1 MARGDSASKVA
12 RAARVGSSGGTGER
26 RKMGFPMAVALVVI
40 LGSLLVVWART
51 DREATSAPRVGD
63 HWHSVYDI
71 YVCDSYR
78 SKILLETDPNGIH
91 SHGDGLLHIHPFNKL
106 ASGRDATLGEFFSA
120 FGGHI
125 DDTTLV
131 LDTGEEL
138 VEGAD
143 CGGEPMVLKVAR
155 FDADDMER
163 DPEIVTEDLEGV
175 RFLKNREAFTI
186 AMVPADVDP
195 PAPRPE
201 RLTFLDMVSPNA
213 LTSDPSA
220 PAPTTSE

>member
-1 MARGDSASKVA
+1 
-12 RAARVGSSGGTGER
+12 
-26 RKMGFPMAVALVVI
+26 MGFPMAVALVVV

-63 HWHSVYDI
+63 HWHSAYDI

-78 SKILLETDPNGIH
+78 SKVVLETDPNGIH

-106 ASGRDATLGEFFSA
+106 ASGSDATLGEFFSA
-120 FGGHI
+120 FGGRI
-125 DDTTLV
+125 DDSSLV

-143 CGGEPMVLKVAR
+143 CGGQPMVLKVAR

-163 DPEIVTEDLEGV
+163 DPEIVTEDLDGV

-195 PAPRPE
+195 PAPRSE
-201 RLTFLDMVSPNA
+201 RLTFLDMVSPTA

>member
-1 MARGDSASKVA
+1 
-12 RAARVGSSGGTGER
+12 
-26 RKMGFPMAVALVVI
+26 MGFPMAVALVVV
-40 LGSLLVVWART
+40 LGSLLVVWARI

-63 HWHSVYDI
+63 HWHSTYDI

-78 SKILLETDPNGIH
+78 SKIVLETDPNGIH

-106 ASGRDATLGEFFSA
+106 ASGRDAVLGEFFSA
-120 FGGHI
+120 FGGRI
-125 DDTTLV
+125 DDASVL

-143 CGGEPMVLKVAR
+143 CGGQPTVLKVAR

-163 DPEIVTEDLEGV
+163 DPEVVTEDLAGV

-186 AMVPADVDP
+186 AMVPADVVP
-195 PAPRPE
+195 PPPRSE
-201 RLTFLDMVSPNA
+201 RLTFLDIVSPDA
-213 LTSDPSA
+213 LSSDPLA

>member
-1 MARGDSASKVA
+1 
-12 RAARVGSSGGTGER
+12 
-26 RKMGFPMAVALVVI
+26 MGFPMAVALVVI

-78 SKILLETDPNGIH
+78 SKIVLETDPNGIH

-106 ASGRDATLGEFFSA
+106 ASGRDAVLGEFFSA
-120 FGGHI
+120 FGGRI
-125 DDTTLV
+125 DDASVV

-143 CGGEPMVLKVAR
+143 CGGQPTVLKVAR
-155 FDADDMER
+155 FDADDLER
-163 DPEIVTEDLEGV
+163 DPEVVTEDLAGV

-186 AMVPADVDP
+186 AMVPADVVP
-195 PAPRPE
+195 PTPRPE
-201 RLTFLDMVSPNA
+201 RLTFLDVVSPDA
-213 LTSDPSA
+213 LTSDPLA